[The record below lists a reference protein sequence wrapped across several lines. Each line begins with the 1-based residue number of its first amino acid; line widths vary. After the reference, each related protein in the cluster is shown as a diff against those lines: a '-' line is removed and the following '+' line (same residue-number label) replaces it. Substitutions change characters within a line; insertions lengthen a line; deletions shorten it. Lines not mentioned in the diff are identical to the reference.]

1 VRPEGTYRIL
11 IVDDEEPNIEFMK
24 GFIRS
29 LGFSAEGVL
38 GGEKALAEI
47 GKTPPDLLITELM
60 TSGIDGFEVTRRLR
74 QEKITRTLPIIIIT
88 AQRSKSLRIKAIEC
102 GADEFITKPVDKQ
115 VVAQRISSLL
125 ELNFYRSLVDEK
137 KKLDAII
144 DGMSDGIIILEP
156 DMKLVR
162 YNNSARRLVALKLR
176 LNRDFDLLDHLYSH
190 FKVSMSRSQVESGRK
205 KLEQLRLVRPE
216 SEKIKALYISGT
228 ITRLVDPLG
237 KISSIVITLRDVTDR
252 VREEMQKEAFL
263 SSISHK
269 LRTPATVLTGMLRL
283 LNDETF
289 GSLSDNQRNFLKKI
303 NESATTMST
312 LIEKLIAF
320 NTLTRKE
327 LMMEGQFID
336 MMEFMAVFEKKMTQS
351 YVQRKIQWKMG
362 DFRHMPPCYF
372 NPLQMEMIF
381 WHLIDNAVKFNDK
394 KLPQIRIMGRPG
406 NNQKMEITVADN
418 GPGIAPENYEL
429 IFSQFFQYERVYT
442 GNVEGLGLGL
452 SMVKKILE
460 DWGQK
465 ITVDSD
471 LGKGTTFRFTLP
483 TREIKD
489 LA

>member
-11 IVDDEEPNIEFMK
+11 VVDDEKPNMEFMK

-29 LGFSAEGVL
+29 LGFSAEGIL
-38 GGEKALAEI
+38 GGEKALEEI
-47 GKTPPDLLITELM
+47 KKSPPDLLITELM

-74 QEKITRTLPIIIIT
+74 QQKVTRTLPIIIIS

-144 DGMSDGIIILEP
+144 DGMSDGIVILDP
-156 DMKLVR
+156 DMKLMR
-162 YNNSARRLVALKLR
+162 HNNSARRLLALKLR
-176 LNRDFDLLDHLYSH
+176 LSREFDLLDHLSRH
-190 FKVSMSRSQVESGRK
+190 FKMSMSRSQIKSGRK

-216 SEKIKALYISGT
+216 SERIKALYISGT

-252 VREEMQKEAFL
+252 VRDEMQKEAFL

-289 GSLSDNQRNFLKKI
+289 GSLTENQRNFLKKI
-303 NESATTMST
+303 HESANTMST
-312 LIEKLIAF
+312 IIEKLIAF

-336 MMEFMAVFEKKMTQS
+336 MAEFMAAFLKKMMQS
-351 YVQRKIQWKMG
+351 YNQKKIQWKLG
-362 DFRHMPPCYF
+362 DFRTVPACYF

-381 WHLIDNAVKFNDK
+381 WHLVDNAVKFNDK
-394 KLPQIRIMGRPG
+394 KIPQVRIMGRPDK
-406 NNQKMEITVADN
+406 NQRVEIAIGDN

-471 LGKGTTFRFTLP
+471 LEKGTTFRFTLP
-483 TREIKD
+483 IKEIRD
-489 LA
+489 IA